1 MFALFRRLPWIYQIG
16 LIVVLVAALIVL
28 GFLALQQFQ
37 AGAAPEEEELAATV
51 DVGGLPQFL
60 PPEQPQ
66 GVHVI
71 GVGELVRTPD
81 LAIVVFSVEAS
92 AASAA
97 AAGADAEEAANAVVE
112 AVRDLDDIGL
122 DDHDVQIGGVALAPN
137 DQARERAGAPT
148 GYTATTSIRIRVAK
162 LDRAADVVDA
172 GFAAGADAL
181 HSLTYTLA
189 DDGAHTEDAL
199 RLATIDAAK
208 KARAI
213 AEALQGR
220 VAGLIN
226 IQEEVEEVD
235 VLSAIA
241 EMVGPAQ
248 AKLAVAAPPG
258 QVMIR
263 AVVRANF
270 AFE

>member
-16 LIVVLVAALIVL
+16 VIVVLVAALIVL

-37 AGAAPEEEELAATV
+37 AGAAPEEEEVSATV

-81 LAIVVFSVEAS
+81 VAIVVFSVES
-92 AASAA
+92 KAASAA
-97 AAGADAEEAANAVVE
+97 AAGAEAEETAGAVVE
-112 AVRDLDDIGL
+112 AVRDLDDLGL
-122 DDHDVQIGGVALAPN
+122 NDHDVQIGGVALTPTY
-137 DQARERAGAPT
+137 QAGERAGAPA
-148 GYTATTSIRIRVAK
+148 GYSATTTIRIRVAK

-189 DDGAHTEDAL
+189 DEGTHTEDAL
-199 RLATIDAAK
+199 RLATIAAAN

-226 IQEEVEEVD
+226 IQEEVDVYPAMAKKVD
-235 VLSAIA
+235 
-241 EMVGPAQ
+241 PAQ
-248 AKLAVAAPPG
+248 AKLAATAQPG
-258 QVMIR
+258 QVTIR

>member
-16 LIVVLVAALIVL
+16 LIVVLVAALVVL

-37 AGAAPEEEELAATV
+37 AGAAPEEEEVSATV

-81 LAIVVFSVEAS
+81 LAIVVLGVEAS
-92 AASAA
+92 AATAADAA
-97 AAGADAEEAANAVVE
+97 ANAEEAAGAVVE
-112 AVRDLDDIGL
+112 AVRDLDDLGL
-122 DDHDVQIGGVALAPN
+122 NDHDVQIGGVTLAPTY
-137 DQARERAGAPT
+137 QAGERAGTPA
-148 GYTATTSIRIRVAK
+148 GYTATMTIRIRVAK
-162 LDRAADVVDA
+162 LDRAAEVVDA
-172 GFAAGADAL
+172 GFAAGAEAL
-181 HSLTYTLA
+181 HSLTYALA
-189 DDGAHTEDAL
+189 DEGAHTEDAL
-199 RLATIDAAK
+199 RLATIAAAK

-226 IQEEVEEVD
+226 IQEEVGVFP
-235 VLSAIA
+235 AIA
-241 EMVGPAQ
+241 KKVDPAQ
-248 AKLAVAAPPG
+248 AKLAAFAAPPG
-258 QVMIR
+258 QVIIR

>member
-16 LIVVLVAALIVL
+16 LIVVLVAALVIL

-37 AGAAPEEEELAATV
+37 AGAIPEEEEVSATV

-66 GVHVI
+66 GVHVT
-71 GVGELVRTPD
+71 GVGEVLRAPD
-81 LAIVVFSVEAS
+81 LAIVVFSVEANE
-92 AASAA
+92 ASAA
-97 AAGADAEEAANAVVE
+97 DAAANAHEAAEAVVE
-112 AVRDLDDIGL
+112 DIRDLDDIGL
-122 DDHDVQIGGVALAPN
+122 NDHDVQIGSVALAPTY
-137 DQARERAGAPT
+137 QAKERGGMPA
-148 GYTATTSIRIRVAK
+148 GYTATATIRIRVAK

-189 DDGAHTEDAL
+189 DEGTHTEDAL
-199 RLATIDAAK
+199 RLATIAAAN

-226 IQEEVEEVD
+226 IQEQVD
-235 VLSAIA
+235 VLPA
-241 EMVGPAQ
+241 MVKKVDPAQ
-248 AKLAVAAPPG
+248 AKLAATAQPG
-258 QVMIR
+258 QVTIR

>member
-1 MFALFRRLPWIYQIG
+1 MFALFRRLPWIYQIV
-16 LIVVLVAALIVL
+16 LIVVLVAALVIL

-37 AGAAPEEEELAATV
+37 AGAIPEEEEVSATV

-66 GVHVI
+66 GVHVV

-81 LAIVVFSVEAS
+81 LAIVVFSVEAN

-97 AAGADAEEAANAVVE
+97 AAAGNAEEAAGAVVE
-112 AVRDLDDIGL
+112 AIRDLDDLGL
-122 DDHDVQIGGVALAPN
+122 NDHDVQIGGVALTPTY
-137 DQARERAGAPT
+137 QAGERAGAPA
-148 GYTATTSIRIRVAK
+148 GYVGTTTTRIRVAK
-162 LDRAADVVDA
+162 LDRVADVVDA

-189 DDGAHTEDAL
+189 DEGAHTEDAL
-199 RLATIDAAK
+199 RVATIAAAN

-226 IQEEVEEVD
+226 IQEQVD
-235 VLSAIA
+235 VL
-241 EMVGPAQ
+241 PATAKKVDPALAKQ
-248 AKLAVAAPPG
+248 AATAQPG
-258 QVMIR
+258 QVTIR

>member
-37 AGAAPEEEELAATV
+37 AGAVPEEEEVSATV

-81 LAIVVFSVEAS
+81 LAIVVFGVEAN

-97 AAGADAEEAANAVVE
+97 AAGANADEAARDVVE
-112 AVRDLDDIGL
+112 AVRDLDDVGL
-122 DDHDVQIGGVALAPN
+122 DDHDLQVGGVSLTPAYSPG
-137 DQARERAGAPT
+137 ERAGAPA
-148 GYTATTSIRIRVAK
+148 GYTATTTIRIRVAK

-189 DDGAHTEDAL
+189 DEAAHTEDAL
-199 RLATIDAAK
+199 RLATIAAAN

-226 IQEEVEEVD
+226 IQEEVD
-235 VLSAIA
+235 VLPAITKK
-241 EMVGPAQ
+241 VDPAQ
-248 AKLAVAAPPG
+248 AKLAAFATPPG
-258 QVMIR
+258 QVIIR